1 MIDYAIRW
9 LDINAGLLEQMGIVV
24 IEHCKSPEDTEV
36 SSFHVDFASST
47 SAGRLTLWET
57 GDCDVEL
64 LDIPLSESQ
73 YLEHLEVYDNSDI
86 DSAYRFLLDVIL
98 QRN

>member
-1 MIDYAIRW
+1 MFDYAIRW
-9 LDINAGLLEQMGIVV
+9 LDINAGLLEQMGIAV
-24 IEHCKSPEDTEV
+24 IEQYETPEDAEV
-36 SSFHVDFASST
+36 ASFHVDFAGST

-64 LDIPLSESQ
+64 LDIPLDQPQ

-98 QRN
+98 QRR